1 MPIMAVPALPELMP
15 IMAVPALPTLPEHH
29 GH

>member
-1 MPIMAVPALPELMP
+1 MPIMAVPALSEMMP
-15 IMAVPALPTLPEHH
+15 FMAVPALPTLPEHH

>member
-1 MPIMAVPALPELMP
+1 MPFMAVPALPELMP